1 MKDLQI
7 LLFIGFIAIIY
18 FLPFIVSL
26 VRGSNRST
34 QIFLLNLFLGWTFLV
49 WVIALVMA
57 IGKKE
62 KI

>member
-1 MKDLQI
+1 MEI

-18 FLPFIVSL
+18 FLPFIIAL
-26 VRGSNRST
+26 VRGSKRSA
-34 QIFLLNLFLGWTFLV
+34 QIFLLNFFLGWTFLV

-57 IGKKE
+57 IGNKE

>member
-7 LLFIGFIAIIY
+7 LLFFGFIAIIY

-26 VRGSNRST
+26 VRGSKRST
-34 QIFLLNLFLGWTFLV
+34 QIFLLNFFLGWTFLV